1 MKHLPGRKQQLGPV
15 EGREA
20 VVPQGRPE
28 EGLLL
33 SDPSSAFPPDC
44 EPPLKKE
51 ASLPEGPVLEA
62 LLCAETGDKKPEL
75 KEEELIL
82 DCPVREGEGRDPH
95 PPGPQDEGRIWTIS
109 LLSHPPA
116 SGLSVC
122 RPFS

>member
-1 MKHLPGRKQQLGPV
+1 M
-15 EGREA
+15 
-20 VVPQGRPE
+20 PQGRSE

-33 SDPSSAFPPDC
+33 PDPSSAFPPDC

-82 DCPVREGEGRDPH
+82 DCPVREGEGRG
-95 PPGPQDEGRIWTIS
+95 PPPQALRMREESGRS
-109 LLSHPPA
+109 LYCPLPP
-116 SGLSVC
+116 SFLV
-122 RPFS
+122 